1 MADPTSIAVISLG
14 SQRVSGAF
22 FGKTPGGDLI
32 LKRYEIVE
40 LDGDP
45 SVDASRLPQ
54 LKLALQ
60 ELASKVK
67 IKGQK
72 TWCSVPGHPVFS
84 RFVKLPPVHGDKLA
98 QIVEFEAR
106 QNVPWQLDEVS
117 WDYEVVSKSELGEI
131 EVVLAAMKCEPLNEM
146 HAEVASCGVNV
157 IGMDVGPLALYNAFR
172 YSYPDVD
179 EPALIVD
186 MGARSTN
193 LVFVEG
199 DRFFTRNLLVG
210 GAAVTNAI
218 AKEFGISFAEAE
230 RQKRSQGFVALGGA
244 VEDHPDEGVNAMS
257 KVMRNSMTRLHAEI
271 MRTITFYRSQQGGS
285 APKRVFLAGGG
296 SGAGYIAEFFAEK
309 LKLPVE
315 IYNGLRG
322 VQMDRGVSADAAQM
336 DAPALGELVG
346 LALRGMGSCPCE
358 IELVPGPLASARDAA
373 RRAPA
378 LILSGICIMGALAAS
393 IFWFKSASAVV
404 ETRSAALQAESGQL
418 TNLANQ
424 IRQLD
429 AKQEDLRVRSAQ
441 LEQAVTDRSWWAHL
455 LNDLN
460 QQFDNDLIWLPVIEV
475 LKDGKP
481 ITKALWGGDENNSR
495 PAANTSNASS
505 NSRAGAP
512 AAPVYTLR
520 LQGLY
525 RKNDKGE
532 QKVVYDFASKLAK
545 LDAFNAPDFEAKRDT
560 YVKVDSGVDEVRYAY
575 HFEIK
580 MPLRNPLQFQ

>member
-1 MADPTSIAVISLG
+1 MADPNSIAVISLG

-22 FGKTPGGDLI
+22 FGKTSGGDLI

-60 ELASKVK
+60 ELVAKVK

-72 TWCSVPGHPVFS
+72 TWCAVPGHPVFS
-84 RFVKLPPVHGDKLA
+84 RFVKLPPVQGDKLS

-146 HAEVASCGVNV
+146 HEEVASCGVNV
-157 IGMDVGPLALYNAFR
+157 VGMDVGPLALYNSFR

-218 AKEFGISFAEAE
+218 AKEFSIPFAEAE
-230 RQKRSQGFVALGGA
+230 RQKRAQGFVALGGA

-322 VQMDRGVSADAAQM
+322 VQTDRGVSADAAQA
-336 DAPALGELVG
+336 DAPAIGELVG

-358 IELVPGPLASARDAA
+358 IELVPGKLASARDAA
-373 RRAPA
+373 RRAPS
-378 LILSGICIMGALAAS
+378 LILAGICVMGALAAS

-404 ETRSAALQAESGQL
+404 EKRAAALQAESGQL
-418 TNLANQ
+418 NGLANQ

-429 AKQEDLRVRSAQ
+429 ARQEDLRGRSAQ

-481 ITKALWGGDENNSR
+481 ITKALWGGDENNSGS
-495 PAANTSNASS
+495 AAASS
-505 NSRAGAP
+505 TANAKTGAP

-532 QKVVYDFASKLAK
+532 QKVVYDFAAKLAK
-545 LDAFNAPDFEAKRDT
+545 LEAFNAPDFEAKRDT

>member
-1 MADPTSIAVISLG
+1 MADLNSIAVISLG

-45 SVDASRLPQ
+45 SVDVSRLPQ
-54 LKLALQ
+54 LKVALH
-60 ELASKVK
+60 ELVAKLR

-72 TWCSVPGHPVFS
+72 TWCAVPGHPVFS
-84 RFVKLPPVHGDKLA
+84 RFVKLPPVQGDKLA

-117 WDYEVVSKSELGEI
+117 WDYEVVTKSDLGEV

-146 HAEVASCGVNV
+146 HEEVSSCGIKV

-172 YSYPDVD
+172 YSYPDVE
-179 EPALIVD
+179 EPVLVVD

-193 LVFVEG
+193 LVFVDGE
-199 DRFFTRNLLVG
+199 RFFTRNLLVG

-218 AKEFGISFAEAE
+218 AKEFGVPFAEAE

-296 SGAGYIAEFFAEK
+296 SSAGYIAEFFAEK

-315 IYNGLRG
+315 VFNGLRG
-322 VQMDRGVSADAAQM
+322 VQTDRGVSADAAQI

-358 IELVPGPLASARDAA
+358 IELVPDALASARDAA

-378 LILSGICIMGALAAS
+378 LILAGACIMGALGAS
-393 IFWFKSASAVV
+393 IFWFNSATAVIEDRASAMQS
-404 ETRSAALQAESGQL
+404 ENAQL
-418 TNLANQ
+418 TKLAND

-429 AKQEDLRVRSAQ
+429 IKQEELRVRSSQ
-441 LEQAVTDRSWWAHL
+441 LEQAVTDRSWWVQL
-455 LNDLN
+455 LNGIN
-460 QQFDNDLIWLPVIEV
+460 QQFDNDLIWLPVVEV

-481 ITKALWGGDENNSR
+481 ITKSLWGDNSEDG
-495 PAANTSNASS
+495 S
-505 NSRAGAP
+505 NSTASTTAAKPG
-512 AAPVYTLR
+512 AAPVYELR

-525 RKNDKGE
+525 RKNNEGE
-532 QKVVYDFASKLAK
+532 QKVVYDFAAKLAK
-545 LDAFNAPDFEAKRDT
+545 MDAFVMTDFETQRDK
-560 YVKVDSGVDEVRYAY
+560 YVKVDSGVEESRYAY
-575 HFEIK
+575 SFEIK
-580 MPLRNPLQFQ
+580 MPLRKPLQFK

>member
-1 MADPTSIAVISLG
+1 MADPNSIAVISLG

-45 SVDASRLPQ
+45 SVDVSRLPQ
-54 LKLALQ
+54 LKLALN
-60 ELASKVK
+60 ELVTKLK

-72 TWCSVPGHPVFS
+72 VWCSIPGHPVFS
-84 RFVKLPPVHGDKLA
+84 RFVKLPPVKGDKLA

-117 WDYEVVSKSELGEI
+117 WDYEIVAKSDMGEI
-131 EVVLAAMKCEPLNEM
+131 EVVLAAMKSEPLNEM
-146 HAEVASCGVNV
+146 HQEVVASGVKV
-157 IGMDVGPLALYNAFR
+157 VGMDVGPLALYNAFR

-193 LVFVEG
+193 LVFIDGE
-199 DRFFTRNLLVG
+199 RFFTRNLLVG

-218 AKEFGISFAEAE
+218 AKEFGVPFSEAE
-230 RQKRSQGFVALGGA
+230 RQKQSQGFVALGGA

-296 SGAGYIAEFFAEK
+296 SAAGYIAEFFTEK

-315 IYNGLRG
+315 LFNGLRG
-322 VQMDRGVSADAAQM
+322 VQTDRAVSADAAQV

-346 LALRGMGSCPCE
+346 LALRGMGACPCE
-358 IELVPGPLASARDAA
+358 IELIPDSLAASRDAA

-378 LILSGICIMGALAAS
+378 LILAGLCLLGALGAS
-393 IFWFKSASAVV
+393 IYWFKSANELV
-404 ETRSAALQAESGQL
+404 EARSAQLQLKNAELSR
-418 TNLANQ
+418 LANE
-424 IRQLD
+424 IRLLD
-429 AKQEDLRVRSAQ
+429 NRQEELRLRSSQ
-441 LEQAVTDRSWWAHL
+441 LEQAVTDRSWWVRL

-460 QQFDNDLIWLPVIEV
+460 QQFDNDLIWLPVVEV
-475 LKDGKP
+475 LKDDKA
-481 ITKALWGGDENNSR
+481 ITKPLWGNEKEANNS
-495 PAANTSNASS
+495 SNA
-505 NSRAGAP
+505 NKATAQ
-512 AAPVYTLR
+512 AAPVYQLR
-520 LQGLY
+520 LRGLY
-525 RKNDKGE
+525 RKNNAGE
-532 QKVVYDFASKLAK
+532 QKVVYDFAAKLAK
-545 LDAFNAPDFEAKRDT
+545 LDAFDMPDFESKRDK
-560 YVKVDSGVDEVRYAY
+560 YVKVDSGVDEDRYAY

-580 MPLRNPLQFQ
+580 MPLRKPLQFQ

>member
-1 MADPTSIAVISLG
+1 MADPNSIAVISLG

-45 SVDASRLPQ
+45 SVDVSRLPQ
-54 LKLALQ
+54 LKSALQ
-60 ELASKVK
+60 ELVAKVK

-72 TWCSVPGHPVFS
+72 TWCAVPGHPVFS
-84 RFVKLPPVHGDKLA
+84 RFVKLPPVQGDKLS

-117 WDYEVVSKSELGEI
+117 WDYEVVSKSDLGEV

-146 HAEVASCGVNV
+146 HEAVASCGIQVV
-157 IGMDVGPLALYNAFR
+157 GMDVGPLALYNSFR

-199 DRFFTRNLLVG
+199 ERFFTRNLLVG

-218 AKEFGISFAEAE
+218 AKEFGIPFGEAE
-230 RQKRSQGFVALGGA
+230 SQKRAQGFVALGGA

-322 VQMDRGVSADAAQM
+322 VQTDRGVSADAAQM
-336 DAPALGELVG
+336 DAPALGELAG

-358 IELVPGPLASARDAA
+358 IELVPRALASARDAA

-378 LILSGICIMGALAAS
+378 LILSGICVMGALAAS
-393 IFWFKSASAVV
+393 IFWFKSASTVV
-404 ETRSAALQAESGQL
+404 EERAAALQAESGRL
-418 TNLANQ
+418 NGLANQ
-424 IRQLD
+424 ISQLD
-429 AKQEDLRVRSAQ
+429 ARQEDLRARSAQ

-481 ITKALWGGDENNSR
+481 ITKALWGGEENSGGSSSAGG
-495 PAANTSNASS
+495 AANAK
-505 NSRAGAP
+505 AGAA

-532 QKVVYDFASKLAK
+532 QKVVYDFAAKLAK
-545 LDAFNAPDFEAKRDT
+545 LEAFNAPDFEAKRDT

>member
-1 MADPTSIAVISLG
+1 MADPNSIAVISLG

-22 FGKTPGGDLI
+22 FGKTSGGDLI
-32 LKRYEIVE
+32 LKRYEIIE

-45 SVDASRLPQ
+45 SMDVSRVSQ
-54 LKLALQ
+54 LKMALQ
-60 ELASKVK
+60 ELVSKVK
-67 IKGQK
+67 IKGLK
-72 TWCSVPGHPVFS
+72 AWCAVPGHPVFS

-117 WDYEVVSKSELGEI
+117 WDYEVVSKSDLGEI

-146 HAEVASCGVNV
+146 HQEVASCGVKV
-157 IGMDVGPLALYNAFR
+157 VGMDVGPLALYNAFR

-218 AKEFGISFAEAE
+218 AKEFGIPFAEAE

-296 SGAGYIAEFFAEK
+296 SSAGYIAEFFAEK

-315 IYNGLRG
+315 VYNGLRG
-322 VQMDRGVSADAAQM
+322 VQTDRGVSADAAQV
-336 DAPALGELVG
+336 DAPVLGELVG

-358 IELVPGPLASARDAA
+358 IELVPEALAASRDAA

-378 LILSGICIMGALAAS
+378 LVLAGLCLMGALAAS
-393 IFWFKSASAVV
+393 IIWFKSATAVV
-404 ETRSAALQAESGQL
+404 EERSAKLQGESAQL
-418 TNLANQ
+418 TKLADD

-429 AKQEDLRVRSAQ
+429 ARQEALRLRSVQ

-481 ITKALWGGDENNSR
+481 ITKSLWGGDENAPR
-495 PAANTSNASS
+495 PAASATGN
-505 NSRAGAP
+505 GVQ

-520 LQGLY
+520 LRGLY
-525 RKNDKGE
+525 RKNDMGE
-532 QKVVYDFASKLAK
+532 QKVVYDFAAKLAK
-545 LDAFNAPDFEAKRDT
+545 MDAFDTPDFEKKRDT
-560 YVKVDSGVDEVRYAY
+560 YVKVDSGVDEERYAY

>member
-1 MADPTSIAVISLG
+1 MADPNSIAVISLG

-22 FGKTPGGDLI
+22 FGKTSGGDLV
-32 LKRYEIVE
+32 LKRYEIIE

-45 SVDASRLPQ
+45 SVDVSRLPQ

-60 ELASKVK
+60 ELTAKVK

-84 RFVKLPPVHGDKLA
+84 RFVKLPPVQGDKLS

-117 WDYEVVSKSELGEI
+117 WDYEVVSKSDLGEI

-146 HAEVASCGVNV
+146 HEEVDSCGVKV
-157 IGMDVGPLALYNAFR
+157 VGMDVGPLALYNAFR

-218 AKEFGISFAEAE
+218 AKEFSIPFAEAE
-230 RQKRSQGFVALGGA
+230 SQKRAQGFVALGGA

-322 VQMDRGVSADAAQM
+322 VQTDRGVSVEAAQA
-336 DAPALGELVG
+336 DAPAMGELVG

-358 IELVPGPLASARDAA
+358 IELVPRALASSRDAA

-378 LILSGICIMGALAAS
+378 LVLAGLCVLGALGAG
-393 IFWFKSASAVV
+393 IFWFNRADEVIKTRAGALTKESA
-404 ETRSAALQAESGQL
+404 QL
-418 TNLANQ
+418 SDLANQ

-429 AKQEDLRVRSAQ
+429 ARQEELRQRSAQ

-481 ITKALWGGDENNSR
+481 ITAPLWGGDANAVR
-495 PAANTSNASS
+495 PDTTTKP
-505 NSRAGAP
+505 GAQ
-512 AAPVYTLR
+512 AAPVYSLR
-520 LQGLY
+520 MQGLY

-532 QKVVYDFASKLAK
+532 QKVVYDFAAKLAK
-545 LDAFNAPDFEAKRDT
+545 LDAFNAPDFETKRDN
-560 YVKVDSGVDEVRYAY
+560 YVKVDSGVDEERYAY

>member
-1 MADPTSIAVISLG
+1 M
-14 SQRVSGAF
+14 
-22 FGKTPGGDLI
+22 
-32 LKRYEIVE
+32 
-40 LDGDP
+40 
-45 SVDASRLPQ
+45 
-54 LKLALQ
+54 
-60 ELASKVK
+60 
-67 IKGQK
+67 
-72 TWCSVPGHPVFS
+72 
-84 RFVKLPPVHGDKLA
+84 
-98 QIVEFEAR
+98 
-106 QNVPWQLDEVS
+106 
-117 WDYEVVSKSELGEI
+117 
-131 EVVLAAMKCEPLNEM
+131 
-146 HAEVASCGVNV
+146 SC
-157 IGMDVGPLALYNAFR
+157 
-172 YSYPDVD
+172 
-179 EPALIVD
+179 
-186 MGARSTN
+186 
-193 LVFVEG
+193 
-199 DRFFTRNLLVG
+199 
-210 GAAVTNAI
+210 
-218 AKEFGISFAEAE
+218 AEAE
-230 RQKRSQGFVALGGA
+230 RQKRSQGFGALGGA

>member
-481 ITKALWGGDENNSR
+481 ITKALWGGDENNSK
-495 PAANTSNASS
+495 PAANTSS

>member
-1 MADPTSIAVISLG
+1 MADPNSIAVISLG

-22 FGKTPGGDLI
+22 FGKTSGGDLV
-32 LKRYEIVE
+32 LKRYEIIE

-45 SVDASRLPQ
+45 SVDVSRLPQ

-60 ELASKVK
+60 ELAAKVK

-84 RFVKLPPVHGDKLA
+84 RFVKLPPVQGDKLA

-117 WDYEVVSKSELGEI
+117 WDYEVVSKSDLGEI

-146 HAEVASCGVNV
+146 HEEVDSCGVKV
-157 IGMDVGPLALYNAFR
+157 VGMDVGPLALYNAFR

-218 AKEFGISFAEAE
+218 AKEFSIPFAEAE
-230 RQKRSQGFVALGGA
+230 RQKRAQGFVALGGA

-322 VQMDRGVSADAAQM
+322 VQTDRGVSVEAAQA
-336 DAPALGELVG
+336 DAPAMGELVG

-358 IELVPGPLASARDAA
+358 IELVPKALASSRDAA

-378 LILSGICIMGALAAS
+378 LVLAGLCVLGALGAG
-393 IFWFKSASAVV
+393 IFWFNKADEVIKNRAKALTEESA
-404 ETRSAALQAESGQL
+404 QL
-418 TNLANQ
+418 SNLANQ

-429 AKQEDLRVRSAQ
+429 ARQEELRQRSAQ

-481 ITKALWGGDENNSR
+481 ITAPLWGGE
-495 PAANTSNASS
+495 ANAVKPDTTTKP
-505 NSRAGAP
+505 GAQ
-512 AAPVYTLR
+512 AAPVYSLR
-520 LQGLY
+520 MQGLY

-532 QKVVYDFASKLAK
+532 QKVVYDFAAKLAK
-545 LDAFNAPDFEAKRDT
+545 LNAFNAPDFEAQRDK
-560 YVKVDSGVDEVRYAY
+560 YVKVDSGVDEERYAY

>member
-1 MADPTSIAVISLG
+1 MADPNSIAVISLG

-22 FGKTPGGDLI
+22 FGKTSGGDLI
-32 LKRYEIVE
+32 LKRYEIIE

-45 SVDASRLPQ
+45 SVDVSRLPQ
-54 LKLALQ
+54 LKEGLQ
-60 ELASKVK
+60 ELVAKVK

-84 RFVKLPPVHGDKLA
+84 RFVKLPPVQGDKLA

-117 WDYEVVSKSELGEI
+117 WDYEVVSKSDLGEI
-131 EVVLAAMKCEPLNEM
+131 EVVLAAMKCELLNEM
-146 HAEVASCGVNV
+146 HEEVASCGIKVV
-157 IGMDVGPLALYNAFR
+157 GMDVGPLALYNAFR
-172 YSYPDVD
+172 YSYPDVE

-218 AKEFGISFAEAE
+218 AKEFSIPFAEAE

-296 SGAGYIAEFFAEK
+296 SSAGYIAEFFAEK

-322 VQMDRGVSADAAQM
+322 VQIDRGVSADAAQA

-358 IELVPGPLASARDAA
+358 IELVPSKLAAARDAA

-378 LILSGICIMGALAAS
+378 LVLAGLCVLGALSAS
-393 IFWFKSASAVV
+393 IYWFKSADEVIKNRA
-404 ETRSAALQAESGQL
+404 AALSVESAELSR
-418 TNLANQ
+418 LANA

-429 AKQEDLRVRSAQ
+429 AQQEALRLRSVQ

-475 LKDGKP
+475 LKDDKP
-481 ITKALWGGDENNSR
+481 ITSALWGGEENK
-495 PAANTSNASS
+495 PATANT
-505 NSRAGAP
+505 AGTAAP
-512 AAPVYTLR
+512 AAPVYSLR
-520 LQGLY
+520 MQGLY
-525 RKNDKGE
+525 RKNEVGE

-545 LDAFNAPDFEAKRDT
+545 LDAFNAPEFETKRDK
-560 YVKVDSGVDEVRYAY
+560 YVKVDSGVDEERYAY

>member
-1 MADPTSIAVISLG
+1 MADPKSIAVISLG
-14 SQRVSGAF
+14 SQRISGAF

-32 LKRYEIVE
+32 LKRYEIVD

-45 SVDASRLPQ
+45 SVDVSRLPQ
-54 LKLALQ
+54 LKQALN
-60 ELASKVK
+60 ELVTKLK

-72 TWCSVPGHPVFS
+72 VWCSIPGHPVFS
-84 RFVKLPPVHGDKLA
+84 RFVKLPPVKGDKLA

-117 WDYEVVSKSELGEI
+117 WDYEIVEKSDMGEI
-131 EVVLAAMKCEPLNEM
+131 EVVLAAMKSEPLNEM
-146 HAEVASCGVNV
+146 YQELVGSGVKV
-157 IGMDVGPLALYNAFR
+157 VGMDVGPLALYNAFR
-172 YSYPDVD
+172 YSYPDMD

-193 LVFVEG
+193 LVFIDG
-199 DRFFTRNLLVG
+199 ARFFTRNLLVG

-218 AKEFGISFAEAE
+218 AKEFGVPFAEAE
-230 RQKRSQGFVALGGA
+230 RQKQSQGFVALGGA

-296 SGAGYIAEFFAEK
+296 SAAGYIAEFFTEK

-315 IYNGLRG
+315 LFNGLRG
-322 VQMDRGVSADAAQM
+322 VQTDRAVNADAAQV

-346 LALRGMGSCPCE
+346 LALRGVGACPCE
-358 IELVPGPLASARDAA
+358 IELIPDAMAASRDAA

-378 LILSGICIMGALAAS
+378 LVLAGLCLMGALGAS
-393 IFWFKSASAVV
+393 IFWFKSANELV
-404 ETRSAALQAESGQL
+404 EARSSQLQLKNSQLSG
-418 TNLANQ
+418 LANE

-429 AKQEDLRVRSAQ
+429 ARQEELRTRSSQ
-441 LEQAVTDRSWWAHL
+441 LEQAVTDRSWWVRL

-460 QQFDNDLIWLPVIEV
+460 QQFDNDLIWLPVVEV

-481 ITKALWGGDENNSR
+481 ITKQLWGSDKD
-495 PAANTSNASS
+495 SNKSS
-505 NSRAGAP
+505 NDTKAATQ
-512 AAPVYTLR
+512 AAPVYQLR
-520 LQGLY
+520 VRGLY
-525 RKNDKGE
+525 RKNTEGE
-532 QKVVYDFASKLAK
+532 QKVVYDFAAKLAK
-545 LDAFNAPDFEAKRDT
+545 LDAFDMPDFETKRDN
-560 YVKVDSGVDEVRYAY
+560 YVKVDSGVDEDRYAY

-580 MPLRNPLQFQ
+580 MPLRKPLQFQ

>member
-22 FGKTPGGDLI
+22 FGKTSGGDLI
-32 LKRYEIVE
+32 LKRYEIIE

-45 SVDASRLPQ
+45 SVDVSRVPQ
-54 LKLALQ
+54 LKSALQ
-60 ELASKVK
+60 ELVSKAK
-67 IKGQK
+67 LKGQK

-117 WDYEVVSKSELGEI
+117 WDYEVVSKSDLGEI

-146 HAEVASCGVNV
+146 HEEVSSSGVNV

-322 VQMDRGVSADAAQM
+322 VQTDRGVSADAAQM

-358 IELVPGPLASARDAA
+358 IELVPGKLASARDAA

-393 IFWFKSASAVV
+393 IFWFKSATAVV
-404 ETRSAALQAESGQL
+404 ETRAAALQAESGQL
-418 TNLANQ
+418 NGLANQ

-429 AKQEDLRVRSAQ
+429 AKQEELRLRSVQ

-455 LNDLN
+455 LNNLN

-475 LKDGKP
+475 LKDDKP
-481 ITKALWGGDENNSR
+481 ITKSLWGGDENNAK
-495 PAANTSNASS
+495 PAAN
-505 NSRAGAP
+505 NSGNSKAGVP

-520 LQGLY
+520 LRGLY

-532 QKVVYDFASKLAK
+532 QKVVYDFAAKLAK

>member
-1 MADPTSIAVISLG
+1 MADPNSIAVISLG
-14 SQRVSGAF
+14 SQRVSGAV
-22 FGKTPGGDLI
+22 FGKTSGGDLI
-32 LKRYEIVE
+32 LKRYEIIE

-45 SVDASRLPQ
+45 SVDVSRLPQ
-54 LKLALQ
+54 LKVALH
-60 ELASKVK
+60 ELTAKLK
-67 IKGQK
+67 LKGLK

-117 WDYEVVSKSELGEI
+117 WDYEVVTKSDLGEI
-131 EVVLAAMKCEPLNEM
+131 EVVLAAMKREPLNEM
-146 HAEVASCGVNV
+146 HEEVASCGIKA

-172 YSYPDVD
+172 YSYPDVE
-179 EPALIVD
+179 EPALVVD

-193 LVFVEG
+193 LVFVDGE
-199 DRFFTRNLLVG
+199 RFFTRNLLVG

-218 AKEFGISFAEAE
+218 GKEFGVSFAEAE
-230 RQKRSQGFVALGGA
+230 QQKRSQGFVALGGA

-296 SGAGYIAEFFAEK
+296 SGVGYIAEFFAEK

-315 IYNGLRG
+315 VFNGLRG
-322 VQMDRGVSADAAQM
+322 VQTDRGVNADAAQV

-346 LALRGMGSCPCE
+346 LALRGMGACPCE
-358 IELVPGPLASARDAA
+358 IELIPDAVAAARDAA

-378 LILSGICIMGALAAS
+378 LILSGLCLLGALGAS
-393 IFWFKSASAVV
+393 IFWFQSASTAVQGRAS
-404 ETRSAALQAESGQL
+404 TLQNESGEL
-418 TNLANQ
+418 SRLAGE

-429 AKQEDLRVRSAQ
+429 ARQEELRVRSAQ

-475 LKDGKP
+475 LKDDKP
-481 ITKALWGGDENNSR
+481 ITPALWSAEEKRNEA
-495 PAANTSNASS
+495 PAANNNNA
-505 NSRAGAP
+505 RAGAP
-512 AAPVYTLR
+512 VAPVYSLR
-520 LQGLY
+520 LSGLY
-525 RKNDKGE
+525 RKNNEGE
-532 QKVVYDFASKLAK
+532 QKVVYDFAAKLAK
-545 LDAFNAPDFEAKRDT
+545 LDAFNVPDFETKRDK
-560 YVKVDSGVDEVRYAY
+560 YVKVDSGVDEERYAY

-580 MPLRNPLQFQ
+580 MPLRKPLQFQ

>member
-1 MADPTSIAVISLG
+1 MADPNSIAVISLG

-22 FGKTPGGDLI
+22 FGKTSGGDLV
-32 LKRYEIVE
+32 LKRYEIIE

-45 SVDASRLPQ
+45 SVDVSRLPQ

-60 ELASKVK
+60 ELTAKVK

-84 RFVKLPPVHGDKLA
+84 RFVKLPPVQGDKLS

-117 WDYEVVSKSELGEI
+117 WDYEVVSKSDLGEI

-146 HAEVASCGVNV
+146 HEEVDSCGVKV
-157 IGMDVGPLALYNAFR
+157 VGMDVGPLALYNAFR

-218 AKEFGISFAEAE
+218 AKEFSIPFAEAE
-230 RQKRSQGFVALGGA
+230 SQKRAQGFVALGGA

-322 VQMDRGVSADAAQM
+322 VQTDRGVSVEAAQA
-336 DAPALGELVG
+336 DAPAMGELVG

-358 IELVPGPLASARDAA
+358 IELVPRALASSRDAA

-378 LILSGICIMGALAAS
+378 LVLAGLCVLGALGAG
-393 IFWFKSASAVV
+393 IFWFNKADEVIKTRAGALTKESA
-404 ETRSAALQAESGQL
+404 QL
-418 TNLANQ
+418 SDLANQ

-429 AKQEDLRVRSAQ
+429 ARQEELRQRSAQ

-481 ITKALWGGDENNSR
+481 ITAPLWGGD
-495 PAANTSNASS
+495 ANAVKPDTTTKP
-505 NSRAGAP
+505 GAQ
-512 AAPVYTLR
+512 AAPVYSLR
-520 LQGLY
+520 MQGLY

-532 QKVVYDFASKLAK
+532 QKVVYDFAAKLAK
-545 LDAFNAPDFEAKRDT
+545 LDAFNAPDFETKRDN
-560 YVKVDSGVDEVRYAY
+560 YVKVDSGVDEERYAY

>member
-1 MADPTSIAVISLG
+1 MADPKSIAVISLG
-14 SQRVSGAF
+14 SQRISGAF
-22 FGKTPGGDLI
+22 FGKTPGGDLV
-32 LKRYEIVE
+32 LKRYEIVD

-45 SVDASRLPQ
+45 SVDVSRVPQ
-54 LKLALQ
+54 LKLALN
-60 ELASKVK
+60 ELVTKLK

-72 TWCSVPGHPVFS
+72 VWCSIPGHPVFS
-84 RFVKLPPVHGDKLA
+84 RFVKLPPVKGDKLA

-117 WDYEVVSKSELGEI
+117 WDYEIVEKSDLGEI
-131 EVVLAAMKCEPLNEM
+131 EVVLAAMKSEPLNEM
-146 HAEVASCGVNV
+146 HQELVASGVKV
-157 IGMDVGPLALYNAFR
+157 VGMDVGPLALYNAFR
-172 YSYPDVD
+172 YSYPDMD

-193 LVFVEG
+193 LVFIDGE
-199 DRFFTRNLLVG
+199 RFFTRNLLVG

-218 AKEFGISFAEAE
+218 AKEFGVPFAEAE
-230 RQKRSQGFVALGGA
+230 RQKQSQGFVALGGA

-296 SGAGYIAEFFAEK
+296 SAAGYIAEFFTEK

-315 IYNGLRG
+315 LFNGLRG
-322 VQMDRGVSADAAQM
+322 VQTDRTVNADAAQV

-358 IELVPGPLASARDAA
+358 IELIPDAMAASRDAA

-378 LILSGICIMGALAAS
+378 LVLAGLCLMGALGAS
-393 IFWFKSASAVV
+393 IFWFKSANELV
-404 ETRSAALQAESGQL
+404 EERSSQLQIKNAELSR
-418 TNLANQ
+418 LANE
-424 IRQLD
+424 IRLLD
-429 AKQEDLRVRSAQ
+429 NRQEELRVRSSQ
-441 LEQAVTDRSWWAHL
+441 LEQAVIDRSWWVRL

-460 QQFDNDLIWLPVIEV
+460 QQFDNDLIWLPVVEV

-481 ITKALWGGDENNSR
+481 ITKPLWGGEKESNNSSNDTKT
-495 PAANTSNASS
+495 AAQ
-505 NSRAGAP
+505 
-512 AAPVYTLR
+512 AAPVYQLR
-520 LQGLY
+520 VRGLY
-525 RKNDKGE
+525 RKNTEGE
-532 QKVVYDFASKLAK
+532 QKVVYDFAAKLAK
-545 LDAFNAPDFEAKRDT
+545 LEAFDMPDFETKRDN
-560 YVKVDSGVDEVRYAY
+560 YVKVDSGVDEDRYAY

-580 MPLRNPLQFQ
+580 MPLRKPLQFQ

>member
-1 MADPTSIAVISLG
+1 MADPNSIAVISLG

-45 SVDASRLPQ
+45 SVDVSRLPQ
-54 LKLALQ
+54 LKLALN
-60 ELASKVK
+60 ELVTKLK

-72 TWCSVPGHPVFS
+72 VWCSIPGHPVFS
-84 RFVKLPPVHGDKLA
+84 RFVKLPPVKGDKLA

-117 WDYEVVSKSELGEI
+117 WDYEIVAKSDVGEI
-131 EVVLAAMKCEPLNEM
+131 EVVLAAMKSEPLNEM
-146 HAEVASCGVNV
+146 HQEVVASGVKV
-157 IGMDVGPLALYNAFR
+157 VGMDVGPLALYNAFR

-193 LVFVEG
+193 LVFIDGE
-199 DRFFTRNLLVG
+199 RFFTRNLLVG

-218 AKEFGISFAEAE
+218 AKEFGVPFAEAE
-230 RQKRSQGFVALGGA
+230 RQKQSQGFVALGGA

-296 SGAGYIAEFFAEK
+296 SAAGYIAEFFTEK
-309 LKLPVE
+309 LKMPVE
-315 IYNGLRG
+315 LFNGLRG
-322 VQMDRGVSADAAQM
+322 VQTDRAVSADAAQV

-346 LALRGMGSCPCE
+346 LALRGMGACPCE
-358 IELVPGPLASARDAA
+358 IELIPDSLAASRDAA

-378 LILSGICIMGALAAS
+378 LILAGLCLLGALGAS
-393 IFWFKSASAVV
+393 IYWFKSANELV
-404 ETRSAALQAESGQL
+404 EARSAQLQLKNSELSR
-418 TNLANQ
+418 LANE
-424 IRQLD
+424 IRLLD
-429 AKQEDLRVRSAQ
+429 NRQEELRQRSSQ
-441 LEQAVTDRSWWAHL
+441 LEQAVTDRSWWVRL

-460 QQFDNDLIWLPVIEV
+460 QQFDNDLIWLPVVEV
-475 LKDGKP
+475 LKDDKA
-481 ITKALWGGDENNSR
+481 ITKPLWGSEKEANNS
-495 PAANTSNASS
+495 SNA
-505 NSRAGAP
+505 NKAAAQ
-512 AAPVYTLR
+512 AAPVYQLR
-520 LQGLY
+520 LRGLY
-525 RKNDKGE
+525 RKNNAGE
-532 QKVVYDFASKLAK
+532 QKVVYDFAAKLAK
-545 LDAFNAPDFEAKRDT
+545 LDAFDMPDFESKRDK
-560 YVKVDSGVDEVRYAY
+560 YVKVDSGVDEDRYAY

-580 MPLRNPLQFQ
+580 MPLRKPLQFQ

>member
-22 FGKTPGGDLI
+22 FGKTSGGDLI

-45 SVDASRLPQ
+45 SVDVNRLPQ
-54 LKLALQ
+54 LKSALQ
-60 ELASKVK
+60 ELVSKVK

-84 RFVKLPPVHGDKLA
+84 RFVKLPPVQGDKLA

-117 WDYEVVSKSELGEI
+117 WDYEVVSKSDLGEI

-146 HAEVASCGVNV
+146 HAEVSSSGVNV

-322 VQMDRGVSADAAQM
+322 VQTDRGVSADAAQM

-358 IELVPGPLASARDAA
+358 IELVPGALVSARDAA

-378 LILSGICIMGALAAS
+378 LILSGICVMGALAAS
-393 IFWFKSASAVV
+393 IFWFKSATAVV
-404 ETRSAALQAESGQL
+404 ETRAATLQAESGQL
-418 TNLANQ
+418 NGLANQ

-429 AKQEDLRVRSAQ
+429 AKQEELRIRSAQ

-475 LKDGKP
+475 LKDDKP
-481 ITKALWGGDENNSR
+481 ITKALWGGDENNSSK
-495 PAANTSNASS
+495 PAANNSS
-505 NSRAGAP
+505 NSKAGAP

-520 LQGLY
+520 VRGLY

-532 QKVVYDFASKLAK
+532 QKVVYDFAAKLAK